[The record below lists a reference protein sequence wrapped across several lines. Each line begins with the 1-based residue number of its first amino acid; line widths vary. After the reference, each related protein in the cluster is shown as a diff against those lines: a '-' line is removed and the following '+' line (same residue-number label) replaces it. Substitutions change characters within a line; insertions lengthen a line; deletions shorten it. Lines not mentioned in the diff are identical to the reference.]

1 MYPKIAQGHFPLGPD
16 DLVQTLLKR
25 SPGCREAR
33 GGLELGPRHPK
44 IGCDRVCLVAHAGN
58 KVKAKACGRPHAHR
72 VPQLRDTILEL
83 SPITSGYPL
92 GLQKC
97 VG

>member
-44 IGCDRVCLVAHAGN
+44 IGCDGVCLVAHAGN

-72 VPQLRDTILEL
+72 VPQLRDTVLEL
-83 SPITSGYPL
+83 SPITSGDPL